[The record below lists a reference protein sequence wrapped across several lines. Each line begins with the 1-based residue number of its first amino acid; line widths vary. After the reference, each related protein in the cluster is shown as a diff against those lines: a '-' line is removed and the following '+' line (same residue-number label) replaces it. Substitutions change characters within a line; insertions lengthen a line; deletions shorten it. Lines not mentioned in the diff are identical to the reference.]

1 MCMVFCCIPYTSII
15 RIYKKQKCNSI
26 LILGVLEH
34 MAFADLMYALDS
46 SPSGKIRLRRDVPA
60 LTVTQDEHT
69 VAAIITNWS
78 AEHRI
83 NHMPNLRFHFNTWGR
98 CSGSI
103 RKCQT
108 WLHMSNS
115 WKIFGWYP
123 KCFWH
128 QRRATTDR
136 PQLTWKLNLG
146 PWRQTG
152 FSQNIMWIILDPVR
166 LHMAPI
172 FDVSGHCS
180 SEHLGDLLENGP
192 FTSIELHV
200 VQWAFLAWVR
210 VIWAVWTMHALAMA
224 LNRAHCKQEKHLKTP
239 KKEVPFCYSVL
250 IFLCRAFFG
259 CGEPLMEQ
267 RWKTNLFWILG

>member
-123 KCFWH
+123 KCF
-128 QRRATTDR
+128 
-136 PQLTWKLNLG
+136 LTSTKGYN
-146 PWRQTG
+146 RQTPTHLEVE
-152 FSQNIMWIILDPVR
+152 SRALTTNR
-166 LHMAPI
+166 LLPKYHVDYFGSCQTSYGAHIRCQWPLL
-172 FDVSGHCS
+172 FGTPGRLVGKRPLHQHRTPCS
-180 SEHLGDLLENGP
+180 SVGIPGMGQGHMSCMN
-192 FTSIELHV
+192 
-200 VQWAFLAWVR
+200 
-210 VIWAVWTMHALAMA
+210 HA
-224 LNRAHCKQEKHLKTP
+224 RISYGTK
-239 KKEVPFCYSVL
+239 
-250 IFLCRAFFG
+250 
-259 CGEPLMEQ
+259 
-267 RWKTNLFWILG
+267 